1 MVPDMLSGSGGMPCT
16 PAITP
21 SGKREIKLAMRH
33 SIISFFAASVFAL
46 AAFSPAEGQS
56 AAQTIAPSSGKALC
70 SALTPADF
78 TRAGVLVSGLSQAN
92 LDGANGAYCVYA
104 SKAGSVELD
113 IFFPAGA
120 TPVEISAT
128 EKTVLGEM
136 GYKSESVQIAG
147 ADNAQIVLAA
157 GTTSSM
163 VVRKGKAVFAVNIPR
178 SANSRQQLLALA
190 QIVLGRLKQ

>member
-1 MVPDMLSGSGGMPCT
+1 
-16 PAITP
+16 
-21 SGKREIKLAMRH
+21 MRH
-33 SIISFFAASVFAL
+33 SITSFFAASAFAL
-46 AAFSPAEGQS
+46 VAFSLAEGQS
-56 AAQTIAPSSGKALC
+56 AAQTIAPSSGKELC

-78 TRAGVLVSGLSQAN
+78 TKAGVLVSGLRQAN
-92 LDGANGAYCVYA
+92 LDGANGAYCVYE

-120 TPVEISAT
+120 TPGEISAT

-136 GYKSESVQIAG
+136 GNKPESVQVAG

-157 GTTSSM
+157 GPTASI
-163 VVRKGKAVFAVNIPR
+163 VVRKGKAVFAVNIPK
-178 SANSRQQLLALA
+178 SASVRQQLIALA